1 MRKNKMNRIPLN
13 VPNLVGNEWKYLK
26 KCIDTN
32 WISTAGNYVDSFEK
46 KICKD
51 KKIEIKNILNAW
63 LKKKNINV
71 IIATGGTGLTK
82 RDITPEVFKSFFEKD
97 IPGFGEIF
105 RMLSYKKIKT
115 STIQSRACAGIS
127 NGKYLFSLPG
137 SPSACKDAWDE
148 IIKYQLD
155 SDFKPCNL
163 VEILPKLK

>member
-1 MRKNKMNRIPLN
+1 MKKKLNIAILTVSDTRNSKTDKSGELLKNKILN
-13 VPNLVGNEWKYLK
+13 SHHNL
-26 KCIDTN
+26 
-32 WISTAGNYVDSFEK
+32 FEK

-51 KKIEIKNILNAW
+51 NKIEIKKILKGW
-63 LKKKNINV
+63 LKEKNIDV

-82 RDITPEVFKSFFEKD
+82 KDITPEVFKFFFEKD
-97 IPGFGEIF
+97 IPGFGETF

-115 STIQSRACAGIS
+115 ATIQSRACAGIS

-137 SPSACKDAWDE
+137 SPSACKDAWDK

-155 SDFKPCNL
+155 SSFKPCNL

>member
-1 MRKNKMNRIPLN
+1 MKKKLN
-13 VPNLVGNEWKYLK
+13 IAVLTVSDSRNSKTDKSGKLLEKKILNSHHNL
-26 KCIDTN
+26 
-32 WISTAGNYVDSFEK
+32 FEK

-51 KKIEIKNILNAW
+51 NKIEIKNILNIW
-63 LKKKNINV
+63 LKKNNINV

-82 RDITPEVFKSFFEKD
+82 KDITPEVFKSFFEKD

-115 STIQSRACAGIS
+115 STIQSRSCAGIS

-155 SDFKPCNL
+155 SSFKPCNL
-163 VEILPKLK
+163 VEILPKLN

>member
-1 MRKNKMNRIPLN
+1 MKKKLN
-13 VPNLVGNEWKYLK
+13 IAILTVSDTRNLKTDKSGKLLK
-26 KCIDTN
+26 DKVLN
-32 WISTAGNYVDSFEK
+32 SQHNLFEK

-51 KKIEIKNILNAW
+51 NKNEIKKILKTWLSNKNL
-63 LKKKNINV
+63 NV

-82 RDITPEVFKSFFEKD
+82 KDITPEVFKSFFEKD

-105 RMLSYKKIKT
+105 RLISFKKIKT
-115 STIQSRACAGIS
+115 STIQSRACAGVS

-155 SDFKPCNL
+155 SSFKPCNL
-163 VEILPKLK
+163 GEIIPKLKK

>member
-1 MRKNKMNRIPLN
+1 MKKKLN
-13 VPNLVGNEWKYLK
+13 IAVLTVSDSRNSKTDKSGKLLEKKILNSHHNL
-26 KCIDTN
+26 
-32 WISTAGNYVDSFEK
+32 FEK

-51 KKIEIKNILNAW
+51 SKIEIKKILKSW
-63 LKKKNINV
+63 LKKRNIDV

-97 IPGFGEIF
+97 IPGFGEVF

-115 STIQSRACAGIS
+115 STIQSRSCAGIS

-137 SPSACKDAWDE
+137 SPSACKDAWDK

-155 SDFKPCNL
+155 SSFKPCNL

>member
-1 MRKNKMNRIPLN
+1 MKKKLN
-13 VPNLVGNEWKYLK
+13 IAVLTVSDSRNSKTDKSGKLLEKKILNSHHNL
-26 KCIDTN
+26 
-32 WISTAGNYVDSFEK
+32 FEK

-51 KKIEIKNILNAW
+51 SKIEIKKILKSW
-63 LKKKNINV
+63 LKKRNIDV

-82 RDITPEVFKSFFEKD
+82 RDITPEVFKSFYEKD

-115 STIQSRACAGIS
+115 STIQSRSCAGIS

-155 SDFKPCNL
+155 SSFKPCNL

>member
-1 MRKNKMNRIPLN
+1 MKKKLN
-13 VPNLVGNEWKYLK
+13 IAVLTVSDSRNSKTDKSGKLLEKKILNSHHNL
-26 KCIDTN
+26 
-32 WISTAGNYVDSFEK
+32 FEK
-46 KICKD
+46 KICRD

-97 IPGFGEIF
+97 IPGFGEVF

-148 IIKYQLD
+148 IIKYKLD
-155 SDFKPCNL
+155 SAFKPCNL

>member
-1 MRKNKMNRIPLN
+1 MKKKLN
-13 VPNLVGNEWKYLK
+13 IAVLTVSDSRNSKTDKSGKLLEKKILNSHHNL
-26 KCIDTN
+26 
-32 WISTAGNYVDSFEK
+32 FEK

-51 KKIEIKNILNAW
+51 NKIEIKKILKYW
-63 LKKKNINV
+63 LKKKNIDV

-82 RDITPEVFKSFFEKD
+82 KDITPEVFKFFFEKD
-97 IPGFGEIF
+97 IPGFGETF

-115 STIQSRACAGIS
+115 ATIQSRACAGIS

-137 SPSACKDAWDE
+137 SPSACKDAWDK

-155 SDFKPCNL
+155 SSFKPCNL

>member
-1 MRKNKMNRIPLN
+1 MKKKLN
-13 VPNLVGNEWKYLK
+13 IAVLTVSDSRNSKTDKSGKLLEKKILNSHHNL
-26 KCIDTN
+26 
-32 WISTAGNYVDSFEK
+32 FEK

-51 KKIEIKNILNAW
+51 SKIEIKKILKSW
-63 LKKKNINV
+63 LKKRNIDV

-97 IPGFGEIF
+97 IPGFGEVF

-137 SPSACKDAWDE
+137 SPSACKDAWDK

-155 SDFKPCNL
+155 SSFKPCNL
-163 VEILPKLK
+163 VEILPKLN

>member
-1 MRKNKMNRIPLN
+1 MKKKLN
-13 VPNLVGNEWKYLK
+13 IAVLTVSDSRNSETDKSGKLLEKKILNSHHNL
-26 KCIDTN
+26 
-32 WISTAGNYVDSFEK
+32 FEK

-51 KKIEIKNILNAW
+51 SKIEIKKILKSW
-63 LKKKNINV
+63 LKKRNIDV

-137 SPSACKDAWDE
+137 SPSACKDAWDK

-155 SDFKPCNL
+155 SSFKPCNL
-163 VEILPKLK
+163 VEILPKLN

>member
-1 MRKNKMNRIPLN
+1 MKKKLN
-13 VPNLVGNEWKYLK
+13 IAVITVSASRNSKTDKSGKLLEKKILNSHHNL
-26 KCIDTN
+26 
-32 WISTAGNYVDSFEK
+32 FEK

-51 KKIEIKNILNAW
+51 SKIEIKKILKSW
-63 LKKKNINV
+63 LKKRNIDV

-137 SPSACKDAWDE
+137 APSACKDAWDK

-155 SDFKPCNL
+155 SSFKPCNL
-163 VEILPKLK
+163 VEILPKLN

>member
-1 MRKNKMNRIPLN
+1 MKKKLNIAILTVSDSRDSKTDKSGELLKNKVLN
-13 VPNLVGNEWKYLK
+13 SHHNL
-26 KCIDTN
+26 
-32 WISTAGNYVDSFEK
+32 FEK

-51 KKIEIKNILNAW
+51 SKIEIKKILKAW
-63 LKKKNINV
+63 LKKKSIDV

-105 RMLSYKKIKT
+105 RMLSYRKIKT

-137 SPSACKDAWDE
+137 SPSACKDAWNE

-155 SDFKPCNL
+155 SSFKPCNL
-163 VEILPKLK
+163 IEIFPKLK

>member
-1 MRKNKMNRIPLN
+1 MKKKLNIVILTVSDTRNPKTDKSGEVLKNKILDSHH
-13 VPNLVGNEWKYLK
+13 NLF
-26 KCIDTN
+26 D
-32 WISTAGNYVDSFEK
+32 K

-51 KKIEIKNILNAW
+51 NKMEIKNILNVW
-63 LKKKNINV
+63 LKKNNINV

-82 RDITPEVFKSFFEKD
+82 KDITPEVFKSIFDKD
-97 IPGFGEIF
+97 IPGFGEVF

-137 SPSACKDAWDE
+137 SPSACKDAWDN

-155 SDFKPCNL
+155 STFKPCNL
-163 VEILPKLK
+163 VQILPKLK

>member
-1 MRKNKMNRIPLN
+1 MKKKLNIVILTVSDTRNPKTDKSGEVLKNKILDSHH
-13 VPNLVGNEWKYLK
+13 NLF
-26 KCIDTN
+26 D
-32 WISTAGNYVDSFEK
+32 K

-51 KKIEIKNILNAW
+51 NKMEIKNILNVW
-63 LKKKNINV
+63 LKKNNINV

-82 RDITPEVFKSFFEKD
+82 KDITPEVFKSFFDKD
-97 IPGFGEIF
+97 IPGFGEVF

-137 SPSACKDAWDE
+137 SPSACKDAWDN

-155 SDFKPCNL
+155 STFKPCNL
-163 VEILPKLK
+163 VQILPKLK

>member
-1 MRKNKMNRIPLN
+1 MKKKLN
-13 VPNLVGNEWKYLK
+13 IAVLTVSDSRNSKTDKSGKLLEKKILNSHHNL
-26 KCIDTN
+26 
-32 WISTAGNYVDSFEK
+32 FEK

-51 KKIEIKNILNAW
+51 SKIEIKKILKSW
-63 LKKKNINV
+63 LKKRNIDV

-82 RDITPEVFKSFFEKD
+82 RDITPEVFKSVFEKD

-137 SPSACKDAWDE
+137 SPSACKDAWDK

-155 SDFKPCNL
+155 SSFKPCNL
-163 VEILPKLK
+163 VEILPKLN

>member
-1 MRKNKMNRIPLN
+1 MKKKLN
-13 VPNLVGNEWKYLK
+13 IVVLTVSDSRNTKTDKSGEVLKSKILNSHHNL
-26 KCIDTN
+26 
-32 WISTAGNYVDSFEK
+32 FEK

-51 KKIEIKNILNAW
+51 NKIEIKNILNIW
-63 LKKKNINV
+63 LKKNNINV

-82 RDITPEVFKSFFEKD
+82 RDITPEVFKSFFEKE
-97 IPGFGEIF
+97 IPGFGEVF

-115 STIQSRACAGIS
+115 STLQSRACAGIS

-155 SDFKPCNL
+155 SSFKPCNL
-163 VEILPKLK
+163 VEILTKLN

>member
-1 MRKNKMNRIPLN
+1 MKKKLNIAVLTVSDSRIPKTDKSGEVLKSKILN
-13 VPNLVGNEWKYLK
+13 SHHNL
-26 KCIDTN
+26 
-32 WISTAGNYVDSFEK
+32 FEK

-51 KKIEIKNILNAW
+51 NKIEIKNILNIW
-63 LKKKNINV
+63 LKKNNINV

-82 RDITPEVFKSFFEKD
+82 KDITPEVFKSFFEKE
-97 IPGFGEIF
+97 IPGFGEVF

-115 STIQSRACAGIS
+115 STLQSRACAGIS

-163 VEILPKLK
+163 VTIIPKLK

>member
-1 MRKNKMNRIPLN
+1 MKKKLNIVILTVSDTRNPKTDKSGEVLKNKILDSHH
-13 VPNLVGNEWKYLK
+13 NLF
-26 KCIDTN
+26 D
-32 WISTAGNYVDSFEK
+32 K

-51 KKIEIKNILNAW
+51 NKMEIKNILNVW
-63 LKKKNINV
+63 LKKNNINV

-82 RDITPEVFKSFFEKD
+82 KDITPEVFKSFFDKD
-97 IPGFGEIF
+97 IPGFGEVF

-155 SDFKPCNL
+155 SAFKPCNL

>member
-1 MRKNKMNRIPLN
+1 MLTVSDTRNKKTDKSGELLKNRVLKSHH
-13 VPNLVGNEWKYLK
+13 NLV
-26 KCIDTN
+26 
-32 WISTAGNYVDSFEK
+32 EK

-51 KKIEIKNILNAW
+51 STGDIKKVLKFW

-82 RDITPEVFKSFFEKD
+82 RDITPEVFKYFFEKE

-105 RMLSYKKIKT
+105 RILSYKKIKT

-137 SPSACKDAWDE
+137 SPSACKDAWDN

-155 SDFKPCNL
+155 SSFKPCNL
-163 VEILPKLK
+163 VEILPKLKR

>member
-1 MRKNKMNRIPLN
+1 MKKKLN
-13 VPNLVGNEWKYLK
+13 IAVLTVSDSRNSKTDKSGKLLEKKILNSHHNL
-26 KCIDTN
+26 
-32 WISTAGNYVDSFEK
+32 FEK

-51 KKIEIKNILNAW
+51 SKIEIKKILKSW
-63 LKKKNINV
+63 LKKRNIDV

-97 IPGFGEIF
+97 IPGFGEVF

-155 SDFKPCNL
+155 SAFKPRNL